1 MFYFYREAAAKH
13 NYFLQPFLDMG
24 FYREKYTHSSEWS
37 TDSFSNM
44 AVRCFYC
51 GKHAHFSEWST
62 DSFFNMAVRRFY
74 REKYTHSSESDRRF

>member
-51 GKHAHFSEWST
+51 GKHAHSSEWST
-62 DSFFNMAVRRFY
+62 DSFFNLAVRRFL
-74 REKYTHSSESDRRF
+74 DRRSVL